1 MAIILPAMTQTERRT
16 RGFLF
21 ADLRGWTA
29 FVEAHGDAEAAVLLT
44 TYRDLVRATV
54 AQFGG
59 AEIKTEGDSF
69 YVVFDAAS
77 GAVECGL
84 ALVDAAAA
92 ASREHP
98 ERPIRVGVGIHA
110 GETIEMDGGYVGSA
124 VNVAARVCSVARAGE
139 VAITETVQGLVR
151 TGLPV
156 HFVPRGTPK
165 LKGIDQPIEIYVVRR
180 GPAPSIPAWRRLAS
194 KPWGLAAGLVA
205 AAAVVAIVASLGGAV
220 LFAGGPT
227 TPSQAVASAEPSAPR
242 AVPITA
248 ADIEAAQA
256 SPLALPPDT
265 YQLPEV
271 QPPIEFEIDRT
282 GWQIDRVFPDGFNL
296 KLTELGSGAADGR
309 GLGAAPPG
317 GYVAGG
323 VVQIVLTGPCQ
334 DSKTEVIESDPA
346 ALINWL
352 QTNDWLTVTDPVP
365 VNLGG
370 RTGLQVDVSQAKSP
384 RGTCT
389 LPPDLSEEARD
400 QIDRSVF
407 IFMFGEDD
415 FWVGQDETVRIIV
428 VDVDGKPFT
437 ILEGSTPSDAFPALV
452 EAAQPML
459 ESMRFAPD

>member
-1 MAIILPAMTQTERRT
+1 MASILRAMTQAERRT

-29 FVEAHGDAEAAVLLT
+29 FVEAHGDAAAAELLAA
-44 TYRDLVRATV
+44 YRDLVRATV
-54 AQFGG
+54 TQFGG

-77 GAVECGL
+77 AAVECGL
-84 ALVDAAAA
+84 ALVDAAAI

-165 LKGIDQPIEIYVVRR
+165 LKGIEQPIEIYVVRR
-180 GPAPSIPAWRRLAS
+180 GPAPSIPAWRRLRARRAAM
-194 KPWGLAAGLVA
+194 GAGLVA
-205 AAAVVAIVASLGGAV
+205 AAVVVAVVANLGGVV
-220 LFAGGPT
+220 LFAGGPSA
-227 TPSQAVASAEPSAPR
+227 PSQGVGSVAPSGPA

-248 ADIEAAQA
+248 ADIEAAEA

-271 QPPIEFEIDRT
+271 QPPIEFEIDRA

-309 GLGAAPPG
+309 GAGSAPPG

-323 VVQIVLTGPCQ
+323 VVQIVLQGPCQ
-334 DSKTEVIESDPA
+334 DSETQVIKSDPA
-346 ALINWL
+346 ALITWL
-352 QTNDWLTVTDPVP
+352 GTHEWLSVTDPVP
-365 VNLGG
+365 LNLGG
-370 RTGLQVDVSQAKSP
+370 RTGLQVDVRQAKSP
-384 RGTCT
+384 KGTCT
-389 LPPDLSEEARD
+389 IPPDVPEPDKDRLA
-400 QIDRSVF
+400 RSVYLF
-407 IFMFGEDD
+407 KFGEDD
-415 FWVGQDETVRIIV
+415 FWVGEDETVRIIV

-437 ILEGSTPSDAFPALV
+437 ILEGSSPSDAFPALL

-459 ESMRFAPD
+459 ESLRFAPD